1 MQRIYG
7 DIKVVLTALAVF
19 NRQGFIFVLSLFD
32 LLWRDR
38 NGRVGLPQI
47 LT

>member
-1 MQRIYG
+1 MQRVDG
-7 DIKVVLTALAVF
+7 DIEVILSALTVF
-19 NRQGFIFVLSLFD
+19 NGQGFIFVLSLFD